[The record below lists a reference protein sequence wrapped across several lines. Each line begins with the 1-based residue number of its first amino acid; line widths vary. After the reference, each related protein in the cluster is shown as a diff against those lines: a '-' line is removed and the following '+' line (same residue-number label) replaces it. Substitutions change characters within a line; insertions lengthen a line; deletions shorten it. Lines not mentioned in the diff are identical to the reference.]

1 MRKKFKRA
9 NQNVTVSKN
18 KLMQNI
24 ASARAT
30 NIMNFC
36 QVELKT
42 SDDEQSNDLQSNDTK
57 LNKGILDE
65 IVLKLPPNITVTK
78 KPDRE
83 RTTNVMDF
91 CKVELTESENDEA
104 N

>member
-18 KLMQNI
+18 KLMQNV
-24 ASARAT
+24 ANVRAT

-42 SDDEQSNDLQSNDTK
+42 SDDEQLNDTK
-57 LNKGILDE
+57 LKKGTLDE

-78 KPDRE
+78 KPDKA